1 MNVMTQLL
9 CRWLLILAM
18 LSLPGLRSALAQ
30 PSSAPARGTPES
42 VLQDSVK
49 RWVAVQQK
57 VGAEQVELAP
67 FDPRLR
73 IQACDASLQIDQPF
87 SSPETVRVRC
97 TQPVWQLFARVQ
109 LRQGRLT
116 QAAAGGTET
125 APARAVPVRSSQVV
139 VAASVL
145 PRGTVINETHV
156 QLAEVDTPVVGSPA
170 FEKVADVLH
179 SEVLRDLRP
188 GAPIRSQD
196 VRPAVLVKR
205 GQSVLLTV
213 GASRGFQISARVEAM
228 QDGRMGEQIQL
239 RNRESGRVLTGVV
252 RGPNAVE
259 GL

>member
-1 MNVMTQLL
+1 MNLISQLL
-9 CRWLLILAM
+9 CRWILILVV
-18 LSLPGLRSALAQ
+18 LSFPGLRGAAAQAQ
-30 PSSAPARGTPES
+30 PAASRAGPEA

-49 RWVAVQQK
+49 RWVANQQK
-57 VGAEQVELAP
+57 VAADLVELAP

-73 IQACDASLQIDQPF
+73 IQSCEQPLQIDQPF

-97 TQPVWQLFARVQ
+97 AQPAWQLFARVQ

-116 QAAAGGTET
+116 AGAPSGTAE
-125 APARAVPVRSSQVV
+125 APPARVSQVV

-145 PRGTVINETHV
+145 PRGTVLNETHV
-156 QLAEVDTPVVGSPA
+156 RLAEVDTPAAGSPA
-170 FEKVADVLH
+170 FEKISDVMH
-179 SEVLRDLRP
+179 AEVLRDMRP

-196 VRPAVLVKR
+196 VRPALLVKR

>member
-1 MNVMTQLL
+1 MNLISQLL

-18 LSLPGLRSALAQ
+18 LSQPGLGSALAQ
-30 PSSAPARGTPES
+30 TSPAPASGSPES

-49 RWVAVQQK
+49 RWVAAQQK
-57 VGAEQVELAP
+57 VAADQVELAP

-73 IQACDASLQIDQPF
+73 IQTCDTALQMDQPF

-97 TQPVWQLFARVQ
+97 PQPVWQLFARVQ
-109 LRQGRLT
+109 LRQGRLAQT
-116 QAAAGGTET
+116 PGGAET
-125 APARAVPVRSSQVV
+125 VPARAAPTRSSKVV
-139 VAASVL
+139 VAATML

-156 QLAEVDTPVVGSPA
+156 QLAEVDTPVAGSPA

-179 SEVLRDLRP
+179 AEVLRDLRA
-188 GAPIRSQD
+188 GSPIRSQD

-205 GQSVLLTV
+205 GQMVLLSI
-213 GASRGFQISARVEAM
+213 GASRGFQISARVEAL

>member
-1 MNVMTQLL
+1 MNLITQLL
-9 CRWLLILAM
+9 CRWLLILAL
-18 LSLPGLRSALAQ
+18 LSLPGLRLVMAQ
-30 PSSAPARGTPES
+30 TPSVPARGAPET

-49 RWVAVQQK
+49 RWVAAQQK

-73 IQACDASLQIDQPF
+73 IQACEVPLQMDQPF

-97 TQPVWQLFARVQ
+97 SQPVWQLFARVQ
-109 LRQGRLT
+109 LRQGRWASAPS
-116 QAAAGGTET
+116 AANET
-125 APARAVPVRSSQVV
+125 SAARAGQTRASQVV

-145 PRGTVINETHV
+145 PRGTVLNETHV

-170 FEKVADVLH
+170 FEKLSDVLH
-179 SEVLRDLRP
+179 AEVLRDLRP
-188 GAPIRSQD
+188 GTPIRSQD

-205 GQSVLLTV
+205 GQMVLLTV